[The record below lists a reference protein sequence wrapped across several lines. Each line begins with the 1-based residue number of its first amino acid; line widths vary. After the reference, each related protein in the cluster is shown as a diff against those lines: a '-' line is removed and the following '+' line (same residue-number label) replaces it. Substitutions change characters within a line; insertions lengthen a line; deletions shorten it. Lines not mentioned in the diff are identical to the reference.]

1 MDLKG
6 WRNVIGGAAVL
17 VGAFLLGACGSGNGA
32 TAPPP
37 PPAGWTEL
45 GNGVAFTC
53 HGHDGV
59 YANAGGVFVLAGDPQ
74 CP

>member
-1 MDLKG
+1 MMRVVAPL
-6 WRNVIGGAAVL
+6 GATVL
-17 VGAFLLGACGSGNGA
+17 FCGVVALAAACGSGNGA

-59 YANAGGVFVLAGDPQ
+59 YANAGGMFVLAGDSQ